1 MSNIQQKMILKI
13 ITLKTKQHIYIQNL
27 NTMVYGKYVITILA
41 ENIKAHKYYSKT
53 MILKFINKFNQLSSE
68 EDKTISG
75 IKILSNLSYFF
86 SYSDYYTFPDILRR
100 IDAIF
105 TIYYKQHQSK
115 KLDREYTLKDIQ
127 IYPYDN
133 YHLFLA
139 EMTIQIK
146 RKIPNMTGKERIAYI
161 RGLWFQRNN

>member
-1 MSNIQQKMILKI
+1 MMSNIQQKMILKI
-13 ITLKTKQHIYIQNL
+13 ITLKTKKHIYIQNL
-27 NTMVYGKYVITILA
+27 NTMVYGKYVITILT

-53 MILKFINKFNQLSSE
+53 MVLQYINLLTSE
-68 EDKTISG
+68 DDKMISG

-86 SYSDYYTFPDILRR
+86 SYSEDYTFTDILRR

-105 TIYYKQHQSK
+105 AIYDKQQEPK
-115 KLDREYTLKDIQ
+115 KLRREYTLKDIQ
-127 IYPYDN
+127 VYPYDN
-133 YHLFLA
+133 YHLFLT

-146 RKIPNMTGKERIAYI
+146 RKIPNMNGKERISYI

>member
-13 ITLKTKQHIYIQNL
+13 ITLKTKKHIYIQNL
-27 NTMVYGKYVITILA
+27 NTMVYGKYVITILT

-53 MILKFINKFNQLSSE
+53 MILKYINLLTSE
-68 EDKTISG
+68 DDKMISG

-86 SYSDYYTFPDILRR
+86 SYSEDYTFPDILRR

-105 TIYYKQHQSK
+105 AIYDKQQEPK
-115 KLDREYTLKDIQ
+115 KLRREYTLKDIQ

-133 YHLFLA
+133 YHLFLT

-146 RKIPNMTGKERIAYI
+146 RKIPNMTGKERISYI